1 MSTVL
6 RDKSLAKNGVDDL
19 SLRAQRGDVMGAG
32 ATNIFIYIYML
43 AYAQA

>member
-32 ATNIFIYIYML
+32 ATNILLKVLLKTRFL
-43 AYAQA
+43 V

>member
-32 ATNIFIYIYML
+32 GGE
-43 AYAQA
+43 

>member
-32 ATNIFIYIYML
+32 HGATNILLKVLF
-43 AYAQA
+43 